1 MPTRG
6 HLGPNLDFQV
16 NCNISFV
23 LYYKIFRQDL
33 CRFNDTTA
41 LVIRPAQPQ
50 DLILLQFLLLLSSSF
65 FFFLILPAR
74 DIFFRITAQDRNIML
89 LAQFNSCVI
98 NIHFVT
104 VYDAIISLLWFTI
117 HVISIYSVKA
127 YQGLLSRHWQL
138 TPRCVNG

>member
-1 MPTRG
+1 MI
-6 HLGPNLDFQV
+6 HVLG
-16 NCNISFV
+16 FV
-23 LYYKIFRQDL
+23 R
-33 CRFNDTTA
+33 A
-41 LVIRPAQPQ
+41 G
-50 DLILLQFLLLLSSSF
+50 
-65 FFFLILPAR
+65 R

-98 NIHFVT
+98 NIHFVM

-127 YQGLLSRHWQL
+127 YQGLISRHWQL

>member
-1 MPTRG
+1 MRNGGAART
-6 HLGPNLDFQV
+6 
-16 NCNISFV
+16 
-23 LYYKIFRQDL
+23 
-33 CRFNDTTA
+33 
-41 LVIRPAQPQ
+41 
-50 DLILLQFLLLLSSSF
+50 SSVPRAGS
-65 FFFLILPAR
+65 

-127 YQGLLSRHWQL
+127 YQGLISVIGNSPLDVWMVRYQAFQYIDQGFESHSNQF
-138 TPRCVNG
+138 